1 MNFSHKPVGHA
12 VLAIWLSAGLS
23 ACATLSRDGGE
34 AEVRQA
40 ASQRLGQP
48 AVDTASATPETLA
61 QRRDALLAQPLGMD
75 QAVTLALLNN
85 PGVQRLFAD
94 LRITE
99 AEAVAASRLANPR
112 LSLARLKQDGSQET
126 DRSIGLDLMGL
137 LTLPVRAPLARQRYE
152 SAKLDSTRQ
161 VLALAQQTRQAWVAA
176 VVGQQQLAYALDV
189 QSAAEA
195 GRDMARSLAQAGNLS
210 RLDAAREQAFYA
222 EATAQRA
229 RTEADALAARE
240 QLIRLLGLTE
250 GRSLTLPATLPELP
264 MTRQALPDVEQQAMN
279 SRIDVAMAKRHADST
294 ARYLKLTKVTRF
306 VNVLEVGYQS
316 NTFNDQAKQTGVD
329 VSLELPLFDFG
340 STRVAQSE
348 AIYRAA
354 LAEVRMTAV
363 NARSEVREAYTRYR
377 TSYELAKHYRDEVLP
392 LQKQISDEVLLRYN
406 GMLISTFELLAQ
418 TREQVASTEAYLNA
432 LQAFWLA
439 QADLDSALQGSGK

>member
-1 MNFSHKPVGHA
+1 MNFSRKPMGQA
-12 VLAIWLSAGLS
+12 MLALVLSTGLG

-34 AEVRQA
+34 ADVRQA

-48 AVDTASATPETLA
+48 AVDTAPVNAESIA
-61 QRRDALLAQPLGMD
+61 QRRETLLAQPLGMNE
-75 QAVTLALLNN
+75 AVNLALLNN
-85 PGVQRLFAD
+85 PGLQRLFAE

-112 LSLARLKQDGSQET
+112 LTLARLKQDGSQET

-137 LTLPVRAPLARQRYE
+137 LTLPVRAPLARQRYD

-176 VVGQQQLAYALDV
+176 VVGQQRQAYALDV

-195 GRDMARSLAQAGNLS
+195 GRDLARSLAQAGNIS

-229 RTEADALAARE
+229 RAEADALAARE

-250 GRSLTLPATLPELP
+250 GRSLKLPATLPELP
-264 MTRQALPDVEQQAMN
+264 KARQELPDVEQQAMN
-279 SRIDVAMAKRHADST
+279 SRIDVAMAKRHAEST
-294 ARYLKLTKVTRF
+294 ARYLKLSKVTRF

-316 NTFNDQAKQTGVD
+316 NIFNDQAKQTGVD

-348 AIYRAA
+348 AVYRAA
-354 LAEVRMTAV
+354 LADVRMTAV

-377 TSYELAKHYRDEVLP
+377 SSYELAKHYRDEVLP
-392 LQKQISDEVLLRYN
+392 LQKQISDDVLLRYN

-418 TREQVASTEAYLNA
+418 AREQVASTEAYLSA